1 MKKFLLRSL
10 LFIFPFLLLLIAIEL
25 YVLYYPSTF
34 NLKAHYLKNNIKEIQ
49 TMILG
54 SSHNQNAFNPEFFHS
69 KTVNLANAGQDIQLD
84 SALFFTYIKQLK
96 SVNLVIIEMD
106 YHTMEEKNDS
116 ENFRIPWYK
125 RFYNFELHPISFLN
139 NISLYSSNPSFFN
152 KLLIDEINPK
162 KIRYKLNKY
171 GFILNDFP
179 GVMEELKYD
188 SVKLSKTS
196 HERMKDKH
204 KTISPDIFQFN
215 RSKLDAII
223 NYCILNNIK
232 VKLISTP
239 MYATYVQNEIAEKNK
254 RRRLYIDSL
263 VKKQPVLY
271 YDYEYTNFFN
281 VYDFKNDDHLNSR
294 GAKKFSMMIDSII
307 NQKETYD

>member
-1 MKKFLLRSL
+1 
-10 LFIFPFLLLLIAIEL
+10 
-25 YVLYYPSTF
+25 
-34 NLKAHYLKNNIKEIQ
+34 
-49 TMILG
+49 MILG